1 MGTLMVIVGAIL
13 LISTAG
19 YLGLRS
25 AKSSG

>member
-1 MGTLMVIVGAIL
+1 MGTFVVIGGAIL
-13 LISTAG
+13 VVLAAG